1 MTSVIAVPATL
12 NTVGELLQHLGG
24 VPADRVRLHPA
35 PGSATEKDVLE
46 IHAREK
52 RLCELVD
59 GVLVEK
65 PMGYYESRLAMLLG
79 HFIQAFLDQHDLGI
93 VAGPDGMLRL
103 AAGLVRIPDV
113 SFVSWTRLPGR
124 RIPRQPIPD
133 LVPDLAVEVLSPGNT
148 EREMARKLDE
158 YFAAGVR
165 LVWFVD
171 PSARTVVVYTS
182 PGESV
187 VLGANDVLEG
197 VPVLPGFSLAV
208 NKLIEQPAP

>member
-1 MTSVIAVPATL
+1 MLRRAGRGRHGA
-12 NTVGELLQHLGG
+12 GG